1 MMDVGAA
8 LIANCQPAKAIEP
21 SETAFDD
28 PAMAAKFLLALNA
41 STGNAR
47 QNAAASTSFATA
59 RIIIAFVGV
68 ALPRPAQR
76 TSRFS
81 RNGRNGIEHF
91 FKHGAVVNICT
102 SQTYGERC
110 AAPVRH
116 QVAFRARLAAIG
128 WIWARGRAPFL
139 AGIEDESTQTRLK
152 SIRFA
157 LRRRRSNSWCN
168 RSHTPACCQS
178 RRRRQ
183 QVAPDPQP
191 SSGGRS
197 SHAIPERRTNRIP
210 LSAARSEMRGLPPRG
225 FGAGGGR
232 SSSMIGQRPSGIR
245 TEGIP
250 LYESTI
256 PRRTSVLKG
265 VLSPLLSRRTTVPP
279 SSRISFR

>member
-116 QVAFRARLAAIG
+116 QESATQELPLQGQGLAGTPGDLLEPVTGDPILPVG
-128 WIWARGRAPFL
+128 DVPGDGRAL
-139 AGIEDESTQTRLK
+139 SL
-152 SIRFA
+152 
-157 LRRRRSNSWCN
+157 
-168 RSHTPACCQS
+168 HTKVEAKP
-178 RRRRQ
+178 
-183 QVAPDPQP
+183 
-191 SSGGRS
+191 
-197 SHAIPERRTNRIP
+197 
-210 LSAARSEMRGLPPRG
+210 
-225 FGAGGGR
+225 GGGEPR
-232 SSSMIGQRPSGIR
+232 SMKPCR
-245 TEGIP
+245 
-250 LYESTI
+250 
-256 PRRTSVLKG
+256 
-265 VLSPLLSRRTTVPP
+265 LL
-279 SSRISFR
+279 